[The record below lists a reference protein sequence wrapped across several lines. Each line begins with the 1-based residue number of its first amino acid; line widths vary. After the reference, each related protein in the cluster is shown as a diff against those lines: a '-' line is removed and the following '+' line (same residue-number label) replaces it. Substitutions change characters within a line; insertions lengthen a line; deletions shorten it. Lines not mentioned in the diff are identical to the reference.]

1 MKDNFIEEL
10 RELCKKY
17 DVSLYGGYDEDVI
30 ILDGYTEECVRDM
43 IDARNKFDTT
53 GKIV

>member
-17 DVSLYGGYDEDVI
+17 DVRLDS
-30 ILDGYTEECVRDM
+30 DGYEGIFVDDGYKDEFIND
-43 IDARNKFDTT
+43 IYDARKNLTQPEK
-53 GKIV
+53 